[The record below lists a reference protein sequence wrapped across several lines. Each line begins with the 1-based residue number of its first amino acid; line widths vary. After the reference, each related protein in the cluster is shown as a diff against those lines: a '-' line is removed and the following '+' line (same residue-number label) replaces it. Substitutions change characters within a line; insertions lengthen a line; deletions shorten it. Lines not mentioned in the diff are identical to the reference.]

1 MRIQITYENKIGLTT
16 NLLQLF
22 VKHHL
27 DLINI
32 ECDVD
37 NVIYIKLAEIDFNH
51 FNSLINEI
59 RLLDGVSDV
68 SRVAYIPSE
77 LQKNTITIL
86 LNSLKEAAICVDH
99 KGYLTWANNEA
110 LILLKLSAENYRKQS
125 IYTVIQDD
133 ALFQLI
139 EQHQLDNPAKHLQTS
154 VIIHQ
159 QLYQLSIHSLFVDCN
174 YEQQIPGA
182 VIFITPKNEEMKQNE
197 QSHLS
202 GEQAFNH
209 ICAESPAMQQLVE
222 KTRTCALLDV
232 PLLIVG
238 ETGSGK
244 DIIAKACHNFGK
256 RREQPFLAINCAAL
270 PDEVVESELYGHA
283 AGAYPNAL
291 YGKKGFFEQAN
302 GGSVLLD
309 EIGEMSARMQTKLL
323 RFLNDGRFRRVGEDQ
338 EVYVNVRIICSTKCD
353 LLALVNKGT
362 FREDLYYRL
371 NVLTL
376 DVPSLRQRQ
385 LDIMPLTQSF
395 VEEYATQLAIPKPD
409 ISPELS
415 QVLLQYS
422 WPGNVR
428 QLRNVIYR
436 AMMQLDGQLLEAKH
450 IVLSNDNEELGFNDY
465 MMEGSLDEINKR
477 FERSV
482 LMHFYQTYP
491 STRKLAKRLGIS
503 HTAIANK
510 LREYGLTTAKHE

>member
-1 MRIQITYENKIGLTT
+1 MRIQITYKNKIGLTT
-16 NLLQLF
+16 NLLQLLA
-22 VKHHL
+22 KYHI

-32 ECDVD
+32 ESDVD
-37 NVIYIKLAEIDFNH
+37 NVIYLKLAKIDFNH
-51 FNSLINEI
+51 FTTLLDDI
-59 RLLDGVSDV
+59 RLLEGVSDV
-68 SRVAYIPSE
+68 NLVDYIPSE
-77 LQKNTITIL
+77 LQKNIIPIL
-86 LNSLKEAAICVDH
+86 LNSLKQAAICIDH
-99 KGYLTWANNEA
+99 KGYITWANDEA
-110 LILLKLSAENYRKQS
+110 LTLLNISVDDYRDQS
-125 IYTVIQDD
+125 IHTVIQDNL
-133 ALFQLI
+133 LFQLNN
-139 EQHQLDNPAKHLQTS
+139 QHQLDNPAKHKQVS

-159 QLYQLSIHSLFVDCN
+159 QLYQLSIHPLLADCKHG
-174 YEQQIPGA
+174 QQFSGA
-182 VIFITPKNEEMKQNE
+182 VIFIALDNQEIRQNE
-197 QSHLS
+197 QTHLS

-209 ICAESPAMQQLVE
+209 ICAESPAMQELVE

-244 DIIAKACHNFGK
+244 DIIAKACHYYGK
-256 RREQPFLAINCAAL
+256 RQTQPFLAINCAAL
-270 PDEVVESELYGHA
+270 PDEVVESELFGHA

-291 YGKKGFFEQAN
+291 HGKKGFFEQAN

-353 LLALVNKGT
+353 LLALVNKGA

-376 DVPSLRQRQ
+376 EVPSLRHRQ
-385 LDIMPLTQSF
+385 LDIMPLTHCF
-395 VEEYATQLAIPKPD
+395 IEEYATQLAIPTPSV
-409 ISPELS
+409 SPELS
-415 QVLLQYS
+415 QVLLQYN

-436 AMMQLDGQLLEAKH
+436 AMMQLDGQLLETKH
-450 IVLSNDNEELGFNDY
+450 IVLSNGNDELGFNDN

-482 LMHFYQTYP
+482 LMHFYQNYP
-491 STRKLAKRLGIS
+491 STRKLAKRLGVS

-510 LREYGLTTAKHE
+510 LREYGLTTAK